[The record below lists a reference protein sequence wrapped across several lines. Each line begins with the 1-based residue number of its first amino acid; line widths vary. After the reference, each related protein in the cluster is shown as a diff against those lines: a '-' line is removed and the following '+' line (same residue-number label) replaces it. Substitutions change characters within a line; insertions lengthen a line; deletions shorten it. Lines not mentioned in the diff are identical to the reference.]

1 MSDTGKTKARRQR
14 KNAAQ
19 GRARKKKLEKEGT
32 TPKSRSTR
40 KKPPKPRLEP
50 PALHTARTEWGAEPR
65 GLARSAG
72 FAGGSVKRVRFA
84 VVLHDRNP
92 GVGGRG

>member
-32 TPKSRSTR
+32 TPKFPIHPE
-40 KKPPKPRLEP
+40 KAPQAK
-50 PALHTARTEWGAEPR
+50 A
-65 GLARSAG
+65 
-72 FAGGSVKRVRFA
+72 
-84 VVLHDRNP
+84 
-92 GVGGRG
+92 